1 MIGIISSLSLSISS
15 HLLDKMRGIME
26 ERWLSVKEV
35 AEYLGVGR
43 STIYKWIE
51 RNNLPAHKAGRLWK
65 FSKPEVDGW
74 LRNEH
79 ATPRTIASAN
89 KNHT

>member
-1 MIGIISSLSLSISS
+1 
-15 HLLDKMRGIME
+15 ME

-51 RNNLPAHKAGRLWK
+51 RNDLPAHKAGRLWK
-65 FSKPEVDGW
+65 FSKVEVDSW
-74 LRNEH
+74 LRNEQ
-79 ATPRTIASAN
+79 ATPRTIQAVPVTRNEHEIA
-89 KNHT
+89 

>member
-1 MIGIISSLSLSISS
+1 
-15 HLLDKMRGIME
+15 ME

-51 RNNLPAHKAGRLWK
+51 RHDLPAHKAGRLWK
-65 FSKPEVDGW
+65 FSKGEVDTW
-74 LRNEH
+74 LRNDQ
-79 ATPRTIASAN
+79 ATPRTIPAAAGEN
-89 KNHT
+89 QNHETD